1 MSLLALVLFSPWF
14 AILGWAYWT
23 FPRTLPH
30 TPARRAGDL
39 VALTIAVIGSA
50 RAMHLAYAAN
60 VGFGGAIWKQVIAT
74 LCGYGVFLAVLG
86 MAFVL
91 RSLWWAPRT

>member
-1 MSLLALVLFSPWF
+1 MSLLALVLFAPWF

-23 FPRTLPH
+23 FPRALPR
-30 TPARRAGDL
+30 TAARRAGDL
-39 VALTIAVIGSA
+39 LALLLAVIGSA

-74 LCGYGVFLAVLG
+74 LCGYGVFLAVLFA
-86 MAFVL
+86 AFVL
-91 RSLWWAPRT
+91 RSLWKPARA